1 MEQGENI
8 MTTRTINAI
17 YQKFFYLLLVVPLL
31 TVVSAP
37 LQAASLSDRAKEKR
51 WEQQIVPDIMVG
63 DAVKLK
69 ASGVEF
75 LSLYTPPANGE
86 SKGAVIILHGN
97 GVHPAWPDVI
107 EPLRTELPEHGWH
120 TLSLQMPILHNGAV
134 DKDYVPLFP
143 EVPGRIQAGVDF
155 LKKKGIKH
163 IVLTGHSL
171 GTTMATYYLADKP
184 DPVVDS
190 LVLISGG
197 PGVITDK
204 RMNEVANLGRLHG
217 VSVLDI
223 YGTEDFPYVV
233 DSMIKRR
240 TLDIRKN
247 GNRYETLAI
256 KGADHFYHDVE
267 PALVQKF
274 VQWIDKDAT
283 R

>member
-1 MEQGENI
+1 MS
-8 MTTRTINAI
+8 TKTINAI
-17 YQKFFYLLLVVPLL
+17 YKKFFYMLLI
-31 TVVSAP
+31 AP
-37 LQAASLSDRAKEKR
+37 LFALMSMSVQAASLSDRAKEKR

-63 DAVKLK
+63 NAIKLN

-75 LSLYTPPANGE
+75 LGLYTPPANGK
-86 SKGAVIILHGN
+86 SRGAVIILHGN
-97 GVHPAWPDVI
+97 GVHPAWPAVI

-120 TLSLQMPILHNGAV
+120 TLSLQMPILPNGAV

-143 EVPGRIQAGVDF
+143 EVPARIQAGVDF

-171 GTTMATYYLADKP
+171 GTTMATYYLADAR
-184 DPVVDS
+184 DPVVDTFV
-190 LVLISGG
+190 LVSGG

-204 RMNEVANLGRLHG
+204 RMNEIKNLGRVHG

-223 YGTEDFPYVV
+223 YGTEDFPYVI
-233 DSMIKRR
+233 DSVIKRK
-240 TLDIRKN
+240 TLDLAKH
-247 GNRYETLAI
+247 GNRYTSFAI
-256 KGADHFYHDVE
+256 KGADHFYRDVE

-274 VQWIDKDAT
+274 VQWIDQEAA

>member
-1 MEQGENI
+1 MA
-8 MTTRTINAI
+8 TKTINAV
-17 YQKFFYLLLVVPLL
+17 YKRFFYMLLI
-31 TVVSAP
+31 AP
-37 LQAASLSDRAKEKR
+37 LFAFMSMPAQSASLSDRAKEKR
-51 WEQQIVPDIMVG
+51 WEQQIVPDLMVG

-75 LSLYTPPANGE
+75 LGLYTPPANGE

-97 GVHPAWPDVI
+97 GVHPAWPAVI

-120 TLSLQMPILHNGAV
+120 TLSLQMPVLPNGAV

-143 EVPGRIQAGVDF
+143 EVPARIQAGVDF

-171 GTTMATYYLADKP
+171 GTTMATYYLADTR
-184 DPVVDS
+184 DPVVDT
-190 LVLISGG
+190 LVLVSGG

-204 RMNEVANLGRLHG
+204 RMNEIQNLGRVHG

-233 DSMIKRR
+233 DSVIKRK
-240 TLDIRKN
+240 TLDIARN
-247 GNRYETLAI
+247 GNRYASVAI
-256 KGADHFYHDVE
+256 KGADHFYRDVE
-267 PALVQKF
+267 PALVTKF
-274 VQWIDKDAT
+274 VQWIDQEAKH
-283 R
+283 